1 MSKRH
6 RLGRADSYSP
16 APRVRTAHGPKSR
29 FTQRVYQCRNPDIA
43 RALFLPE
50 GARGKE
56 ICHEQNACGFC
67 GRERVD
73 GVHCTGATAVMGSD
87 DQKIGDVS
95 DILFDKM
102 GHVKAYIVSV
112 GGILGIGA
120 KEVALE
126 QSAFREMPVIEGRTE
141 EKQFLVPRLQVSMT
155 KDQLKQMAAFKA
167 LPSRPSTTGVAPA
180 APPADK

>member
-1 MSKRH
+1 MSRT
-6 RLGRADSYSP
+6 LVVFAAVSGLIVSTALAQAPSGPATPPAASGSP
-16 APRVRTAHGPKSR
+16 EVVA
-29 FTQRVYQCRNPDIA
+29 TQSTDELLA
-43 RALFLPE
+43 SKLK
-50 GARGKE
+50 G
-56 ICHEQNACGFC
+56 
-67 GRERVD
+67 
-73 GVHCTGATAVMGSD
+73 TAVMGSD
-87 DQKIGDVS
+87 DRKIGDVS

-167 LPSRPSTTGVAPA
+167 LSTQPSTTGVAPA

>member
-1 MSKRH
+1 MVSTALAQAPSGPATPPAASGSPEVVATQSTDELLASK
-6 RLGRADSYSP
+6 LKG
-16 APRVRTAHGPKSR
+16 
-29 FTQRVYQCRNPDIA
+29 
-43 RALFLPE
+43 
-50 GARGKE
+50 
-56 ICHEQNACGFC
+56 
-67 GRERVD
+67 
-73 GVHCTGATAVMGSD
+73 TAVMGSD

>member
-1 MSKRH
+1 MSRT
-6 RLGRADSYSP
+6 LVVFAAVSGLIVSTALAQAPSGPATPPAASGSP
-16 APRVRTAHGPKSR
+16 EVVA
-29 FTQRVYQCRNPDIA
+29 TQSTDELLA
-43 RALFLPE
+43 SKLM
-50 GARGKE
+50 G
-56 ICHEQNACGFC
+56 
-67 GRERVD
+67 
-73 GVHCTGATAVMGSD
+73 TAVMGSD
-87 DQKIGDVS
+87 DRKIGDVS

-167 LPSRPSTTGVAPA
+167 LPSQPSTTGVAPA

>member
-1 MSKRH
+1 MSRT
-6 RLGRADSYSP
+6 LVVFAAVSGLMVSTALAQAPSGPATPPAASGSP
-16 APRVRTAHGPKSR
+16 EVVA
-29 FTQRVYQCRNPDIA
+29 TQSTDELLA
-43 RALFLPE
+43 SKLK
-50 GARGKE
+50 G
-56 ICHEQNACGFC
+56 
-67 GRERVD
+67 
-73 GVHCTGATAVMGSD
+73 TAVMGSD

-167 LPSRPSTTGVAPA
+167 LPSQPSTTGVAPA

>member
-1 MSKRH
+1 MSRT
-6 RLGRADSYSP
+6 LVVFAAVSGLMVSTALAQAPSGPATPPAASGSP
-16 APRVRTAHGPKSR
+16 EVVA
-29 FTQRVYQCRNPDIA
+29 TQSTDELLA
-43 RALFLPE
+43 SKLK
-50 GARGKE
+50 G
-56 ICHEQNACGFC
+56 
-67 GRERVD
+67 
-73 GVHCTGATAVMGSD
+73 TAVMGSD
-87 DQKIGDVS
+87 DRKIGDVS

-167 LPSRPSTTGVAPA
+167 LPSQPSTTGVAPA

>member
-1 MSKRH
+1 MSRT
-6 RLGRADSYSP
+6 LVVFAAVSGLIVSTALAQAPSGPATPPAASGSP
-16 APRVRTAHGPKSR
+16 EVVA
-29 FTQRVYQCRNPDIA
+29 TQSTDELLA
-43 RALFLPE
+43 SKLK
-50 GARGKE
+50 G
-56 ICHEQNACGFC
+56 
-67 GRERVD
+67 
-73 GVHCTGATAVMGSD
+73 TAVMGSD

-167 LPSRPSTTGVAPA
+167 LPSQPSTTGVAPA

>member
-1 MSKRH
+1 MSRT
-6 RLGRADSYSP
+6 LVLATVSGLMMSTALAQAPPTSSP
-16 APRVRTAHGPKSR
+16 APAAPAPAASSTSQAVPAQSADEWLASKLKG
-29 FTQRVYQCRNPDIA
+29 
-43 RALFLPE
+43 
-50 GARGKE
+50 
-56 ICHEQNACGFC
+56 
-67 GRERVD
+67 
-73 GVHCTGATAVMGSD
+73 TAVIGSD
-87 DQKIGDVS
+87 DQKIGDIS

-167 LPSRPSTTGVAPA
+167 LPSQPSTTGVAPA